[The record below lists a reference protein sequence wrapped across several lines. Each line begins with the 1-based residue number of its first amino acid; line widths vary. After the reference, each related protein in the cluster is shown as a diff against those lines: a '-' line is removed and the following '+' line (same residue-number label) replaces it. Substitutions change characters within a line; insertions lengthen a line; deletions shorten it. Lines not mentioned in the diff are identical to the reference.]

1 MSEITRKEQRAV
13 VKPDHKNIA
22 GPVAQ
27 DFMKELKPLLSEGVT
42 RLVIDLSAVQLID
55 SMGLSVLVAA
65 HNSLQKIDSQ
75 LEITNVSENILKLM
89 KEMRL
94 DRHFLIS

>member
-1 MSEITRKEQRAV
+1 MSEITRKEQLAV
-13 VKPDHKNIA
+13 VRPDHKNIA
-22 GPVAQ
+22 GPAAQ
-27 DFMKELKPLLSEGVT
+27 DFMKELKPLLSEGIT
-42 RLVIDLSAVQLID
+42 RLVIDLSTVQLID